1 MSTPKNDRKD
11 NKSSFNI
18 MVIPDTLR
26 NTAIE
31 LAKRRKY
38 KTLDDADWN
47 TIEADADWD
56 TIEADAM
63 EYLEKSGTKN
73 FTRDECIKALAKAI
87 KKPLY

>member
-31 LAKRRKY
+31 LAQRRKY
-38 KTLDDADWN
+38 KTFD
-47 TIEADADWD
+47 DADWD

-63 EYLEKSGTKN
+63 EYLDMSGTIN
-73 FTRDECIKALAKAI
+73 ITRDECIKALTKAI